1 MYDISVSIPDI
12 TLEKQAAVAEI
23 GRASQTACHLSVL
36 LHDLHH
42 LAHGFEEITAE
53 RQSDF
58 NTNWAPS
65 TSRTE
70 TTDPQVGLGRATVGY
85 TSLFTHGGWEEYTK

>member
-1 MYDISVSIPDI
+1 MHNISISIPNI

-42 LAHGFEEITAE
+42 LTHGFEDTTVE
-53 RQSDF
+53 RQNDF
-58 NTNWAPS
+58 NTN
-65 TSRTE
+65 
-70 TTDPQVGLGRATVGY
+70 
-85 TSLFTHGGWEEYTK
+85 